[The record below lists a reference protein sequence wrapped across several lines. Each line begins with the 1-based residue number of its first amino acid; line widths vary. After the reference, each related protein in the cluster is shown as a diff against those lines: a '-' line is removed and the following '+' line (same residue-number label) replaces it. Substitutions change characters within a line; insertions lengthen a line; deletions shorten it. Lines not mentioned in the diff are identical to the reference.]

1 MGNKQKNTFGAEN
14 KFSSL
19 IKTDSF
25 IVSFVLVFFAASLF
39 LITFNF
45 DKVPPILNRGMQPAT
60 FPKILLLIIIFLT
73 FSYGNQNFNRTS
85 QEVINLDQ
93 CNLQTNDLRDEN
105 ELLKILNP
113 LMNSKTVWKTHALYL
128 IAEYYYSK
136 NEKIKSKEFFNKIL
150 TSESTNQDIIKKAQ
164 KRLNRDLSE

>member
-25 IVSFVLVFFAASLF
+25 IVSFVLVFFAVNLF

-60 FPKILLLIIIFLT
+60 FPKILLLIIIFLSCLNW
-73 FSYGNQNFNRTS
+73 FLALRMPWKR
-85 QEVINLDQ
+85 QEVLPKTFYHTLLIMLFFTLICKNIDFFLGLAFFSAAIAWSWGERRIFLILCLSTIFPLLVFLLFEKMLNLRFPGG
-93 CNLQTNDLRDEN
+93 LITDL
-105 ELLKILNP
+105 
-113 LMNSKTVWKTHALYL
+113 
-128 IAEYYYSK
+128 YYY
-136 NEKIKSKEFFNKIL
+136 
-150 TSESTNQDIIKKAQ
+150 
-164 KRLNRDLSE
+164 